1 MASMQDRE
9 LSTLMFHGR
18 VLAQAEDP
26 RTPLMERANFLG
38 IAAKGLQEF
47 ICVRLGSMTAKQRK
61 GGGEDM
67 RPSGLT
73 VDQTLEAAW
82 KQADRLM
89 MRIDRV
95 LHEQLLP
102 QFHQQGVRIVQGD
115 DVKPVQMAAL
125 SSLFTRDIMPGL
137 EPVVLDA
144 EGNVPL
150 LPSGQL
156 NLAVLLEDEEGHGE
170 TMAIVQLPETLPG
183 LIQLAGRGQW
193 LTVEEAVKLN
203 LHLVFGDCKIRE
215 CHAFK
220 VLRAEHTACKSS
232 ETDVRRAVR
241 DCLDKRSRGRILR
254 VVCAPGMPGLMEEKL
269 CSVLKVDRSIA
280 VRRGFV
286 LDHARVMRALMAL
299 PGMDALRYQPYTPC
313 RAPEWSGDVFAAI
326 REKDR
331 LLCHPYDSFDPVAE
345 LLEAAGNDRD
355 VMRIHMTLYRV
366 SRDSRILAAL
376 MKAAERGVQVH
387 VCVEPRARMDEA
399 RNLQLI
405 DLLEKAGCRVYT
417 GLGGVKVHGK
427 ALLIVRSEDGQLRRY
442 VHLGTGN
449 YNETTAR
456 QYTDFGL
463 LTADDAVGEDA
474 ERFFDCLEGRREQP
488 DLQTLTASPQGMRQ
502 ELLRLIRRE
511 MEKASRGEGCGIVC
525 MLNALTDVEMIGA
538 LAEAARC
545 GVPVDL
551 TVRGAC
557 CLIPDAGE
565 KIALR
570 SVVGRYL
577 EHGRAFAFGAKGQE
591 ELFISSAD
599 WMKRSLNRRL
609 ELLIPVKDPECAQKL
624 LRCMQVRREAGMRV
638 WQFQGGEYVP
648 PEEDAADVHQRL
660 MQAATDG
667 WVNA

>member
-26 RTPLMERANFLG
+26 HTPLLERANFLG
-38 IAAKGLQEF
+38 IAARGLQEF

-61 GGGEDM
+61 GGGEDL
-67 RPSGLT
+67 RPSGLS
-73 VDQTLEAAW
+73 VDQTLEMAW

-89 MRIDRV
+89 MRMDRI

-102 QFHQQGVRIVQGD
+102 QLVQQGVRIVQGD
-115 DVKPVQMAAL
+115 DVTPVQMAAL
-125 SSLFTRDIMPGL
+125 SSMFTRDMMPLL
-137 EPVVLDA
+137 EPAVLEED
-144 EGNVPL
+144 GDMPL

-156 NLAVLLEDEEGHGE
+156 NLAVTLEDEKDHAEKL
-170 TMAIVQLPETLPG
+170 AVVQLPETLPG
-183 LIQLAGRGQW
+183 LIHLAGRGQW

-203 LHLVFGDCKIRE
+203 LHLVFGEARIRE
-215 CHAFK
+215 CHGFR

-232 ETDVRRAVR
+232 ETDVRRAVQ

-269 CSVLKVDRSIA
+269 CAALKVDRSIA
-280 VRRGFV
+280 VRRGFM
-286 LDHARVMRALMAL
+286 LDHARVMRALTAL
-299 PGMDALRYQPYTPC
+299 PDLDALRYPPYTPC
-313 RAPEWSGDVFAAI
+313 RAPEWNGDPFEVI
-326 REKDR
+326 RAKDR

-345 LLEAAGNDRD
+345 LLEAAARDRN
-355 VMRIHMTLYRV
+355 VLRIHMTLYRV

-376 MKAAERGVQVH
+376 TDAAEHGVQVH

-417 GLGGVKVHGK
+417 GLGGVRVHGK
-427 ALLIVRSEDGQLRRY
+427 ALLIVRSEDGQMRRY

-463 LTADDAVGEDA
+463 LTADEAMGEDA
-474 ERFFDCLEGRREQP
+474 ECFFACLEGRREQP

-511 MEKASRGEGCGIVC
+511 MEKASRGEACGIAC
-525 MLNALTDVEMIGA
+525 MLNALTDVEMIGT

-565 KIALR
+565 KIILR
-570 SVVGRYL
+570 SVMGRYL

-591 ELFISSAD
+591 AVFISSAD

-609 ELLIPVKDPECAQKL
+609 ELLIPVKDPACAAKIL
-624 LRCMQVRREAGMRV
+624 CCMQARRDAGMRV
-638 WQFQGGEYVP
+638 WSWQDGEYIP
-648 PEEDAADVHQRL
+648 PKDDAADVQQRL
-660 MQAATDG
+660 MQAATAD
-667 WVNA
+667 WADA